1 MTPAAAPRRMF
12 RGADG
17 RSHAVTF
24 ALVCS
29 LFLLWGL
36 CNGMIDVL
44 NKHFQNSLHVSKAQS
59 ALVQFSNYMG
69 YFLMAI
75 PSGMLARR
83 WGYKGGI
90 VFGLAL
96 IALGALWFIPA
107 TRIGTFSAFLAG
119 LFILAMGLTCLETVA
134 NPYATALGPPEL
146 GAARINLAQ
155 SCNGIGWILGPLIG
169 GHFVLSS
176 TAEVNR
182 SNDAVFVPYVGIAV
196 VVLVLLVAFLLAN
209 VPDVTSGDAGAVS
222 GATSGA
228 TSGARPR
235 AKGPERISLWR
246 RPHFVL
252 AVAAQFL
259 YVAAQT
265 GLFGFFINYVV
276 SEMPALSAAA
286 AATLPRGWT
295 FQTGESFQITER
307 AASQLLSIGGFGLFL
322 LGRLTGSVALRKLPA
337 HNALA
342 IYAGV
347 NVATMVLVMVPLG
360 WLSVAA
366 LFASFFFMSIMFP
379 TIFALGIR
387 DLGDETKKASAFIV
401 MAIVGGAVMPLLM
414 GWLADVASMRL
425 AFAVPMICFAGVAG
439 YGGMW
444 AKAKNVSAGR

>member
-1 MTPAAAPRRMF
+1 MKAAGGPRIF

-90 VFGLAL
+90 VLGLAL
-96 IALGALWFIPA
+96 IAVGALWFIPA
-107 TRIGTFSAFLAG
+107 TRIGTFSAFLVG

-155 SCNGIGWILGPLIG
+155 SCNGVGWILGPLIG

-182 SNDAVFVPYVGIAV
+182 SNDMVFVPYVGIAV
-196 VVLVLLVAFLLAN
+196 VVTVLLVAFLLAN
-209 VPDVTSGDAGAVS
+209 VPDVASAQAAAASDQPNTG
-222 GATSGA
+222 
-228 TSGARPR
+228 
-235 AKGPERISLWR
+235 ERRSIWR

-252 AVAAQFL
+252 AVLAQFL

-265 GLFGFFINYVV
+265 GVFGFFINYVV
-276 SEMPALSAAA
+276 SEMPALSASAA
-286 AATLPRGWT
+286 AALPRAWSYQSAGV
-295 FQTGESFQITER
+295 FHVTER
-307 AASQLLSIGGFGLFL
+307 AASQLLSVGGFGLFL
-322 LGRLTGSVALRKLPA
+322 LGRITGSLALGRLRA
-337 HNALA
+337 ERALT
-342 IYAGV
+342 IYAGA
-347 NVATMVLVMVPLG
+347 NVATMALVMAPPG

-387 DLGDETKKASAFIV
+387 DLGDQTKKASAFIV
-401 MAIVGGAVMPLLM
+401 MAIVGGALMPILM
-414 GWLADVASMRL
+414 GWLADVASMRA
-425 AFAVPMICFAGVAG
+425 AFGVPLLCFAGVAA
-439 YGGMW
+439 YGAVW
-444 AKAKNVSAGR
+444 ARTKATGEGS